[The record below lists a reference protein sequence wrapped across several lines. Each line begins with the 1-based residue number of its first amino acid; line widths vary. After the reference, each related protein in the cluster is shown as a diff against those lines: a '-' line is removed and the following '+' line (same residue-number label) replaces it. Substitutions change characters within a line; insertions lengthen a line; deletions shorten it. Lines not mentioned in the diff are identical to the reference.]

1 MKKFKII
8 FCTLGFMLVL
18 SYSTLVFYAASLE
31 AFNPKYGVTNATV
44 NFRQMATTSSNVVK
58 ELNKGT
64 KLKLVGTV
72 NDFYI
77 VQLSGNEV
85 GLVYKDYVSSGT
97 VSPTNAS
104 TYTNLGKVSGTIN
117 TENVNFRRGP
127 STSFSSIKKLDK
139 GTSVTVM
146 GKIDGWYL
154 VVTSNNTVGMVYSTY
169 ITLSG
174 ASNSNNNTTSNTT
187 NTTSSNIELVLK
199 LINEAREKAG
209 VSALKLGATLPK
221 IAQIKADDMVN
232 ASYFAHTSKTYGTPF
247 KMMSDYGIDYTS
259 AGENIAGNPSIEAAV
274 NSWLAS
280 DTHKQNLLSSSYEY
294 IGIGIAKSPT
304 YGYIIVAMFV
314 G

>member
-8 FCTLGFMLVL
+8 FCTLCFMLVL
-18 SYSTLVFYAASLE
+18 SYSTLVFYAASLD

-44 NFRQMATTSSNVVK
+44 NFRQMATTNSNVVK
-58 ELNKGT
+58 ELSKGT

-77 VQLSGNEV
+77 VQLSENEV
-85 GLVYKDYVSSGT
+85 GLVYKDYVDSGT
-97 VSPTNAS
+97 VAPTNAS

-117 TENVNFRRGP
+117 TENVNFRRGA

-139 GTSVTVM
+139 GTSVTVI
-146 GKIDGWYL
+146 GKINNWYL
-154 VVTSNNTVGMVYSTY
+154 VVTSNNTVGMVYSSY
-169 ITLSG
+169 VTLNG
-174 ASNSNNNTTSNTT
+174 TSNSNNNTTSNTAM
-187 NTTSSNIELVLK
+187 SNVELVLK

-209 VSALKLGATLPK
+209 VSPLKLGATLPK
-221 IAQIKADDMVN
+221 IAELKADDMVN

-247 KMMSDYGIDYTS
+247 KMMENYGISYNS
-259 AGENIAGNPSIEAAV
+259 AGENIAGNPNIEAAV
-274 NSWLAS
+274 KSWLAS

>member
-8 FCTLGFMLVL
+8 FCTLCLMLTL
-18 SYSTLVFYAASLE
+18 SYSTLVFYAASFD
-31 AFNPKYGVTNATV
+31 AFNPKYGVTNANV
-44 NFRQMATTSSNVVK
+44 NFRQMATTNSNVVK
-58 ELNKGT
+58 ELSKGT
-64 KLKLVGTV
+64 KLKLVGMV

-85 GLVYKDYVSSGT
+85 GLVYKDYVNSGT
-97 VSPTNAS
+97 SAPTNAS

-117 TENVNFRRGP
+117 TENVNFRRGA

-139 GTSVTVM
+139 GTSVTVI
-146 GKIDGWYL
+146 GKIDGWYM
-154 VVTSNNTVGMVYSTY
+154 VITSNNTVGMVYSPY
-169 ITLSG
+169 VTLSNS
-174 ASNSNNNTTSNTT
+174 SNSNTTTSNT
-187 NTTSSNIELVLK
+187 NVELVLK

-209 VSALKLGATLPK
+209 VSPLKLGATLPK
-221 IAQIKADDMVN
+221 IAQIKAEDMVS

-274 NSWLAS
+274 KSWLAS